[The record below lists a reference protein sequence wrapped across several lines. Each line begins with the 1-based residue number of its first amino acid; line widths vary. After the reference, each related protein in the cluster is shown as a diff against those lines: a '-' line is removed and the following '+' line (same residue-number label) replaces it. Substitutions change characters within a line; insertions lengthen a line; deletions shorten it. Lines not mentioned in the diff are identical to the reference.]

1 VGRPTLFIRDKVNLP
16 QLKKKLNKIKRKKRT
31 FNDDFKYQII
41 SLYQHGKS
49 RGEIVAEY
57 NLTPSAWDRWI
68 M

>member
-1 VGRPTLFIRDKVNLP
+1 M
-16 QLKKKLNKIKRKKRT
+16 NKIKRKKRT